1 MLENEVII
9 GKSNVLLKHWKKYAS
24 EQLISQLVYTSTF
37 ARMLGM
43 LDALKH
49 KSQNQLVTAARQLL
63 TTYLFHTVLAN
74 PTLDTLPAADYL
86 IAIGILIRNKDND
99 IAFSSPIVRLLCFEK
114 FIIIQHKY
122 DIKNILEFSFDNG
135 SIEIPALLQHAVRL
149 LQSRTLLAQEV
160 QNHKNIAHSASC
172 SDIRFLKSKLSLRS
186 RRLNNQALK
195 VPFRP

>member
-49 KSQNQLVTAARQLL
+49 KSQNQLVAAARQLL
-63 TTYLFHTVLAN
+63 INYLFHTILAD
-74 PTLDTLPAADYL
+74 PTLDTLPAVNYL

-99 IAFSSPIVRLLCFEK
+99 I
-114 FIIIQHKY
+114 
-122 DIKNILEFSFDNG
+122 
-135 SIEIPALLQHAVRL
+135 
-149 LQSRTLLAQEV
+149 
-160 QNHKNIAHSASC
+160 
-172 SDIRFLKSKLSLRS
+172 
-186 RRLNNQALK
+186 
-195 VPFRP
+195 